1 MIRKLVLILCLC
13 GPIAQTASADV
24 PGALASIEQET
35 PWRTLSGT
43 KGVVFEG
50 KTLANYRPHDAAII
64 TEYGFA
70 RLTKAQLVS
79 PEKDH
84 LTIAIYAMLDSAA
97 AYGLF
102 TYMRPATAEELTGI
116 GNAAAGTDNEI
127 SFHQSKYYV
136 VVGSDNGG
144 KPLRPPMLEISRTI
158 SKSLPNDFSLPMVA
172 SKLPT
177 ENRVRHSEKFVMGAT
192 ALSRLLPL
200 NGQDPFGLSTGAE
213 AAMAKYE
220 EAGGE
225 SATLLLIH
233 YPTQQL
239 ARRMLETGYQQYS
252 SQYPNQTA
260 FYKRDG
266 PLVVLVLVSNS
277 PELATTLLEKV
288 SYVSMVSW
296 DPKVEPPSI
305 GQVMINIFIF
315 CGVMLGMT
323 LIAGLVFGIAR
334 IVIKRFFPGKV
345 FDRPET
351 MEVIRLHLDDKGQ
364 RR

>member
-1 MIRKLVLILCLC
+1 
-13 GPIAQTASADV
+13 
-24 PGALASIEQET
+24 
-35 PWRTLSGT
+35 
-43 KGVVFEG
+43 
-50 KTLANYRPHDAAII
+50 
-64 TEYGFA
+64 
-70 RLTKAQLVS
+70 
-79 PEKDH
+79 
-84 LTIAIYAMLDSAA
+84 MLDSAA

-102 TYMRPATAEELTGI
+102 TYLRPPAAESLAGL
-116 GNAAAGTDNEI
+116 GNAAAESPNEI
-127 SFHQSKYYV
+127 TFHQSKYYV
-136 VVGSDNGG
+136 VVGSDNAGRA
-144 KPLRPPMLEISRTI
+144 LRPPMLQISRII
-158 SKSLPNDFSLPMVA
+158 SESLPGDFSLPMVA
-172 SKLPT
+172 GKLPA
-177 ENRVRHSEKFVMGAT
+177 ENRLRHSEKFVMGAAT
-192 ALSRLLPL
+192 LSKLLPL

-213 AAMAKYE
+213 AAMAKYQ
-220 EAGGE
+220 APGGE

-239 ARRMLETGYQQYS
+239 ARRMLETGYHQYS
-252 SQYPNQTA
+252 TQYPNQTA

-266 PLVVLVLVSNS
+266 PLVVLVLASNS
-277 PELATTLLEKV
+277 PELATMLLEKV

-323 LIAGLVFGIAR
+323 LIAGLLFGIVR

-351 MEVIRLHLDDKGQ
+351 MEVIRLHLDEKGQ